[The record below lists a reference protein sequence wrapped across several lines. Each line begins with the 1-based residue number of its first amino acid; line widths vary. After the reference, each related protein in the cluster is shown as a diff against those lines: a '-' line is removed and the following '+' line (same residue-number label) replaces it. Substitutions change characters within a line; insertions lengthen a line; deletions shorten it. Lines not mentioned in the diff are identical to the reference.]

1 MGCPTCY
8 DPFFQI
14 TSPHVGE
21 HTCGLCLFVAVWSCI
36 GVYAAS
42 KHAIEAIGD
51 ALRQELMYDDV
62 SVSLIEPGF
71 VDTPILRKV
80 CSTTQ
85 SRYMAYRLVSR
96 SQARGSMHMMK

>member
-1 MGCPTCY
+1 MNRP
-8 DPFFQI
+8 PK
-14 TSPHVGE
+14 SPP
-21 HTCGLCLFVAVWSCI
+21 CMSMNRRGLSHFVWSCT

-51 ALRQELMYDDV
+51 ALRQELMYDGV

-80 CSTTQ
+80 CSATPSVHNLCT
-85 SRYMAYRLVSR
+85 
-96 SQARGSMHMMK
+96 